1 MMASMQHFKL
11 RPMRREDLAP
21 VHALETAI
29 FPTPWSLNSY
39 EFELER
45 NPASEQ
51 WVIETHSAGEIK
63 IAAYAVCWIL
73 GDELHIANLA
83 VAAEFRRQGLGR
95 RLLEHML
102 LRAAA
107 DGLRSATLEVR
118 VGNQAALALY
128 TGFGFR
134 EVARRKG
141 YYHDNHEDALLMQL
155 PHMEAIVSTEADIEI
170 VKDR

>member
-1 MMASMQHFKL
+1 MTAATQNFKL

-21 VHALETAI
+21 VHALELVI

-51 WVIETHSAGEIK
+51 WVIEQVFSK
-63 IAAYAVCWIL
+63 QVVAYSVCWIL

-102 LRAAA
+102 HRAAA
-107 DGLRSATLEVR
+107 DGLHSATLEVR
-118 VGNQAALALY
+118 AGNQAAQSLY
-128 TGFGFR
+128 TSFGFH

-141 YYHDNHEDALLMQL
+141 YYRDNHEDALLMQL
-155 PHMEAIVSTEADIEI
+155 PHIEANIPTEADIEI